1 MIMLIK
7 INIFMPYKA
16 YRSINYFS
24 RNSKVV
30 EKFTGNLSVNLNKY
44 FNVFNAVI
52 MSKWYL
58 LTYLPC
64 PMSHLKGNVK
74 TSIPDNFLLHSRHS
88 IPFPTYI
95 RECAKMEMIMRHDL
109 GCRIFSLSSSI
120 LRAQSGE
127 DWADTLVHRTNQ
139 TISYP
144 PSK

>member
-1 MIMLIK
+1 MFLMLLLCQ
-7 INIFMPYKA
+7 
-16 YRSINYFS
+16 SD
-24 RNSKVV
+24 
-30 EKFTGNLSVNLNKY
+30 T
-44 FNVFNAVI
+44 
-52 MSKWYL
+52 YL
-58 LTYLPC
+58 LC
-64 PMSHLKGNVK
+64 PLSHLKSNVK

-139 TISYP
+139 TIIFIYP
-144 PSK
+144 PLKQNWYSMIVATQYMLTLSQYEWWTYTTTLHTEQTKLPN

>member
-1 MIMLIK
+1 
-7 INIFMPYKA
+7 MPYQA

-30 EKFTGNLSVNLNKY
+30 EKFTGNLSVNLNKC

-58 LTYLPC
+58 LTSNTFRVICLIWRV
-64 PMSHLKGNVK
+64 MSKHPFQ
-74 TSIPDNFLLHSRHS
+74 TIFSCSLHSRHS

-95 RECAKMEMIMRHDL
+95 RECAKMEMIMLHDL
-109 GCRIFSLSSSI
+109 GCRIFSLSSFI

-127 DWADTLVHRTNQ
+127 DRADTLVHRTNQ
-139 TISYP
+139 TIIFP
-144 PSK
+144 PLR